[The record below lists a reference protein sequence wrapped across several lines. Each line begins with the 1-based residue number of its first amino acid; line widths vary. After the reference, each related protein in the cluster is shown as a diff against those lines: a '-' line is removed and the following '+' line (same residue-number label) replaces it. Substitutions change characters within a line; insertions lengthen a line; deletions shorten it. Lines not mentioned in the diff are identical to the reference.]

1 MYSTIIVFNY
11 IHPNRMFD
19 SFIRS
24 LSQVR
29 AIFITLWIILIKRE
43 VLYLNSIKKVEQ
55 NLGMSF
61 TC

>member
-11 IHPNRMFD
+11 IHPSRMFD

-55 NLGMSF
+55 NLGMSL